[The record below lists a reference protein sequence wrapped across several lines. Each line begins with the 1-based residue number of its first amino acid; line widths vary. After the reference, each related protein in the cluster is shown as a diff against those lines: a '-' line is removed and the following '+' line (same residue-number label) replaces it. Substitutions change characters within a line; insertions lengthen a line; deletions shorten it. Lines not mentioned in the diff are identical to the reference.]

1 MPRLVLGLLPVLM
14 LLFPLATQ
22 AQTGGAQSSSTVDR
36 LFLSFIED
44 TVLAERQWWEAQIE
58 FVDGDI
64 VDQTLV
70 RGIAAFQPW
79 DRVELGGRVG
89 FGSTD
94 APAGTEDGS
103 GATDLDLW
111 GKYRFGNGSGSTEFA
126 AGGTVTIPTGDD
138 TAGLGFDAFSVSA
151 FGALR
156 HDLERG
162 VLAAHAGVRFN
173 GDGQIQG
180 GAGLGGADL
189 DGEVSAMIGAAWIVS
204 LSDRLTVLGEVDFE
218 DERFSGV
225 DSNMQVLG
233 GVNWRVGKEGL
244 LRGALSL
251 GLTDGAPDA
260 QLILGYAAT
269 F

>member
-58 FVDGDI
+58 FVDGDV
-64 VDQTLV
+64 VDQTVV
-70 RGIAAFQPW
+70 RGVAAFQPW
-79 DRVELGGRVG
+79 SRVGVGGRIG

-94 APAGTEDGS
+94 APAGIEDGS

-111 GKYRFGNGSGSTEFA
+111 AKYRFGDGSASTEFA
-126 AGGTVTIPTGDD
+126 VGGVATIPFGDD

-173 GDGQIQG
+173 GDGQISG
-180 GAGLGGADL
+180 GPEM
-189 DGEVSAMIGAAWIVS
+189 DGEVSAMIGGAWIVP
-204 LSDRLTVLGEVDFE
+204 LSDRFTVLGEIDFE
-218 DERFSGV
+218 DERFAGR
-225 DSNMQVLG
+225 DSDVRVLG
-233 GVNWRVGKEGL
+233 GINWRIGRESL
-244 LRGALSL
+244 LRGAIAL
-251 GLTDGAPDA
+251 GLTDDAPDV